1 MTYRDSSCTGKNPH
15 PSKSRAK
22 KAMKRLARFE
32 GKPARMYNVYRCAF
46 CGCWHSAHSRPDI
59 DQSRIEQDR
68 YAEVVMLNGQ

>member
-15 PSKSRAK
+15 PSKSQAK

-32 GKPARMYNVYRCAF
+32 GKPSRMFNVYRCAF
-46 CGCWHSAHSRPDI
+46 CRSYHVAHARPDI

-68 YAEVVMLNGQ
+68 YAEMVMIDGR